1 MEVSYL
7 YNNLATEEVNR
18 KDTCVNNESGT
29 TPIHDS
35 RKSVELK
42 IEDVSVSPQEA
53 QPSSVSDSELS
64 NGLQHESQEDSSSE
78 AFSEE
83 DCDDSIFDEEYPC
96 TQQIEKW
103 LRDLHLPQEYLSALI
118 GILSSQ
124 GIILFSHGSPT

>member
-7 YNNLATEEVNR
+7 YNISATEEVNR
-18 KDTCVNNESGT
+18 KDACVNNESGT
-29 TPIHDS
+29 TPINDS

-53 QPSSVSDSELS
+53 QSSSVSDSELS

-78 AFSEE
+78 DFSEG
-83 DCDDSIFDEEYPC
+83 DCDDCIFDEEYPC

-103 LRDLHLPQEYLSALI
+103 LHDLHLPQEYLSALI
-118 GILSSQ
+118 GILSKYH
-124 GIILFSHGSPT
+124 LVFS